1 MLGLAAVIQF
11 LAHPRA
17 DFLADFAGVD
27 GRIEPPSDREQ
38 PLQLLQIG
46 FDRGLHVGILQLAGQ
61 HRAIERTGAV
71 HLAERRRRGRMML
84 KTCKPLLPVGAELRH
99 HAALDEGPAHGRRV
113 ALQLLQFGGVF
124 RRQQIGNGRHQL
136 GDLHQRAFEPP
147 QRRRQR
153 ARVAGAIRLATEEP
167 PAGIARRHAADI
179 GADPRI
185 ARGAGGE
192 AVLFAV
198 GFL

>member
-1 MLGLAAVIQF
+1 
-11 LAHPRA
+11 
-17 DFLADFAGVD
+17 
-27 GRIEPPSDREQ
+27 
-38 PLQLLQIG
+38 
-46 FDRGLHVGILQLAGQ
+46 
-61 HRAIERTGAV
+61 
-71 HLAERRRRGRMML
+71 ML
-84 KTCKPLLPVGAELRH
+84 KTCKPLRPVGTELRH
-99 HAALDEGPAHGRRV
+99 HAPLDEGPAHGRRV

-136 GDLHQRAFEPP
+136 GDLHQRPLEPP

-153 ARVAGAIRLATEEP
+153 ARLAGAIRLAAEQP